1 VTEISI
7 ETPWRRDPEQL
18 GERFE
23 AWFAHVLP
31 EGAAPAV
38 VQVTTPEGNGYS
50 SETLLVDVEHSADPS
65 ARGGSGSPTGFGVER
80 FAIRMTPAA
89 DAYPV
94 FPEYDLGLQHRCLE
108 VVREHTDV
116 PVPDAPWFES
126 DPSWMGSPFLVM
138 RRVDGVAPADIPP
151 YSMAGWIHDA
161 TPEQRAELQRVS
173 VGVLAGLHTLDP
185 ARHPLGFLDRP
196 QYGEAALDQQ
206 LAYQREYFEWAREG
220 VEYPVVERLFEWLHA
235 NRPAEDGPTT
245 ITWGDSRIGNILYR
259 DFRPV
264 AVLDWE
270 MAALGPAEVDVAW
283 MIWMHRFFED
293 LCSNYGLPGLP
304 DFLSRDGVIDTYQDL
319 SGTKLH
325 DMEWF
330 EVLAATRMA
339 VITIRTSMR
348 TIVFG
353 QAEQPGDPDDIIGFR
368 HLLER
373 MLAGTYFD

>member
-1 VTEISI
+1 MTEISI

-18 GERFE
+18 RARFE
-23 AWFAHVLP
+23 QWFAHVLP
-31 EGAAPAV
+31 DGSAPT
-38 VQVTTPEGNGYS
+38 VTSVAMPEGNGYS
-50 SETLLVDVEHSADPS
+50 SETLLVDVEHGIDDGSRRSAD
-65 ARGGSGSPTGFGVER
+65 RELRR
-80 FAIRMTPAA
+80 FAVRMTPAA

-94 FPEYDLGLQHRCLE
+94 FPEYDLALQYRCLE

-116 PVPDAPWFES
+116 PVPDAPWFEA
-126 DPSWMGSPFLVM
+126 DPSWIGSPFLVM
-138 RRVDGVAPADIPP
+138 RRVDGTAPADIPP
-151 YSMAGWIHDA
+151 YVMAGWIHDA
-161 TPEQRAELQRVS
+161 TAEQRVALERVS

-185 ARHPLGFLDRP
+185 ERHPLRFLDRP
-196 QYGEAALDQQ
+196 QYGDAALDQQ

-220 VEYPVVERLFEWLHA
+220 VEYPVVERLFDWLHA
-235 NRPAEDGPTT
+235 NRPAVDGRTT

-259 DFRPV
+259 EFRPV

-293 LCSNYGLPGLP
+293 LAANYGLAGLP
-304 DFLSRDGVIDTYQDL
+304 DFLRRDRVIEVYQEL
-319 SGTKLH
+319 SGAELH

-339 VITIRTSMR
+339 IITIRTSMR

-353 QAEQPGDPDDIIGFR
+353 QAEQPADPDDVIGFR
-368 HLLER
+368 HVLER
-373 MLAGTYFD
+373 MLAGTYFE

>member
-18 GERFE
+18 RGRFE
-23 AWFAHVLP
+23 RWFAHVLP
-31 EGAAPAV
+31 DGAAPRV
-38 VQVTTPEGNGYS
+38 VNVSTPEGNGYS
-50 SETLLVDVEHSADPS
+50 SETLLVDIEHHADPH
-65 ARGGSGSPTGFGVER
+65 AGLEIER
-80 FAIRMTPAA
+80 FAIRMTPER
-89 DAYPV
+89 DSYPV
-94 FPEYDLGLQHRCLE
+94 FPEYDLELQYRCLD
-108 VVREHTDV
+108 VVRGHTDV

-126 DPSWMGSPFLVM
+126 DPEWMGSPFLVM

-151 YSMAGWIHDA
+151 YDMAGWIHDA
-161 TPEQRAELQRVS
+161 TPEQRVVLERAS
-173 VGVLAGLHTLDP
+173 IGVLAGLHTLDP
-185 ARHPLGFLDRP
+185 ERHPLGFLDRP
-196 QYGEAALDQQ
+196 QYGAAALDQQ

-220 VEYPVVERLFEWLHA
+220 VEYPVVERLFEWLEA
-235 NRPAEDGPTT
+235 NRPAEDNRTT

-259 DFRPV
+259 DLRPV

-270 MAALGPAEVDVAW
+270 MAALGPPEVDVAW

-293 LCSNYGLPGLP
+293 LCANYGLPGLP
-304 DFLSRDGVIDTYQDL
+304 DFLSRRAVIDVYQEL
-319 SGTKLH
+319 SGTKLR

-353 QAEQPGDPDDIIGFR
+353 QAEQPADPDDVIGFR
-368 HLLER
+368 AVLER
-373 MLAGTYFD
+373 MLSGTYFD

>member
-1 VTEISI
+1 VTEITI
-7 ETPWRRDPEQL
+7 ETPWRRDPDQL
-18 GERFE
+18 RERFA

-31 EGAAPAV
+31 DGAEPV
-38 VQVTTPEGNGYS
+38 VTSVTAPEGNGFS
-50 SETLLVDVEHSADPS
+50 SETLLVDVE
-65 ARGGSGSPTGFGVER
+65 RGDGPAGGRTLDR
-80 FAIRMTPAA
+80 FAVRMTPAA
-89 DAYPV
+89 DSYPV
-94 FPEYDLGLQHRCLE
+94 FPEYDLELQYRCLR
-108 VVREHTDV
+108 VVREHTAV

-126 DPSWMGSPFLVM
+126 DEAWLGSPFLVM

-151 YSMAGWIHDA
+151 YVMAGWVHDA
-161 TPEQRAELQRVS
+161 TPAQRAKLERAS
-173 VGVLAGLHTLDP
+173 VGVLAGLHVLDP
-185 ARHPLGFLDRP
+185 EVHPLGFLDRP
-196 QYGEAALDQQ
+196 EYGAAALDQQ
-206 LAYQREYFEWAREG
+206 LAYQRAYYEWARDG
-220 VEYPVVERLFEWLHA
+220 VDYPVVERLFDWLDA
-235 NRPAEDGPTT
+235 NRPAEDGRTT

-259 DFRPV
+259 DFEPV

-293 LCSNYGLPGLP
+293 LAANYGMPSLP
-304 DFLSRDGVIDTYQDL
+304 DFLTRAGVVEIYEDL
-319 SGTKLH
+319 SGRRLH

-353 QAEQPGDPDDIIGFR
+353 QAEKPDDPDDVINFR

-373 MLAGTYFD
+373 MLAGTYFA